1 MVAIHQ
7 SSSVV
12 AMHQSSSAVWY
23 RQWLLM
29 SVEPIPRFPSNLLPQ
44 ASCSSQPRS
53 QQPHRFDN
61 SGVYGLGIEVRVVP
75 SGRALGCCRQCHNLF
90 LFGGGCIACSNIHK
104 IILCR
109 HLRSTH
115 TWDFG
120 TAFLVEGVD
129 GCFFGFLILFPAM
142 AVGWGVCV
150 FVGLDQSFQ
159 SHIFPA
165 AGSLKLRAALVVV
178 SLHALD
184 CFRPL
189 LVVLYRNL
197 LLVVTHVNQLP
208 GCH

>member
-1 MVAIHQ
+1 MYV
-7 SSSVV
+7 
-12 AMHQSSSAVWY
+12 
-23 RQWLLM
+23 
-29 SVEPIPRFPSNLLPQ
+29 
-44 ASCSSQPRS
+44 
-53 QQPHRFDN
+53 
-61 SGVYGLGIEVRVVP
+61 LGIGVHVVP
-75 SGRALGCCRQCHNLF
+75 SGRALGCCRRCHNLF
-90 LFGGGCIACSNIHK
+90 LFGGGCIACSNIYK

-120 TAFLVEGVD
+120 TAVLVEGVD
-129 GCFFGFLILFPAM
+129 ECLFELLPLLPAM
-142 AVGWGVCV
+142 AAGCGVCV
-150 FVGLDQSFQ
+150 VVGLDQSFQ

-165 AGSLKLRAALVVV
+165 AGSLRLRAALVVV
-178 SLHALD
+178 SRHALD